1 MSTIQVQG
9 LRPLKG
15 EIEIQGS
22 KNAVLPMMAASIL
35 HKGTTVL
42 THVPRIQDV
51 FCMMG
56 ILEYMGCRC
65 SLLDHELTIDAS
77 SLTGTSIPEAYVKT
91 MRSSIMILGAL
102 LGRAGEA
109 VTHYPGGCSIGK
121 RPIDLHLYALRELG
135 AEIEEDHEMITAKAV
150 NLRGT
155 DIHLTYPSVGATEN
169 AVLAAVLAEGETR
182 IFGAAREPEIEEMC
196 LLLNQMGARIA
207 GLGSDV
213 LVVRGVEELHDAVYR
228 VVGDRIVAGTY
239 LASVAAAGG
248 RVRLCGLNAS
258 HLLSVL
264 PVFQQMGMGI
274 QVERDAV
281 TMESG
286 CRPLPAV
293 VDTGPYPGFPTDL
306 QSPFM
311 AVMAVGRGESLIR
324 ENVFEGRYETAR
336 ELRKLGAQVI
346 IEEKAAHIVGVTP
359 LHGGEVEAKD
369 LRGGAALVVAGLA
382 AEGETVVTDCHHI
395 LRGYED
401 ICRDLSALGA
411 RISSR
416 RCSPAGV

>member
-9 LRPLKG
+9 LRLLKG

-77 SLTGTSIPEAYVKT
+77 CLTGTSIPETYVKT

-121 RPIDLHLYALRELG
+121 RPIDLHLSALRKLG
-135 AEIEEDHEMITAKAV
+135 AEIEEDHEMITARAAC
-150 NLRGT
+150 LRGT
-155 DIHLTYPSVGATEN
+155 DIHLSYPSVGATEN

-182 IFGAAREPEIEEMC
+182 VFGAAREPEIEEMC
-196 LLLNQMGARIA
+196 LFLNQMGARIS
-207 GLGSDV
+207 GIGSGV
-213 LVVRGVEELHDAVYR
+213 LVVCGVEELHDTVYR
-228 VVGDRIVAGTY
+228 VEGDRIVAGTY
-239 LASVAAAGG
+239 LASVAAVGG
-248 RVRLCGLNAS
+248 HARFYGLNAS

-264 PVFQQMGMGI
+264 PVFQMMGMAI
-274 QVERDAV
+274 QVEDRAV
-281 TMESG
+281 TIKGEL
-286 CRPLPAV
+286 RPQPV
-293 VDTGPYPGFPTDL
+293 TVETGPYPGFPTDL
-306 QSPFM
+306 QSPLM
-311 AVMAVGRGESLIR
+311 AVMVVGAGESLIL
-324 ENVFEGRYETAR
+324 ENVFEGRYETAG
-336 ELRKLGAQVI
+336 ELRKLGAQII
-346 IEEKAAHIVGVTP
+346 IEEKAAHVRGISP
-359 LHGGEVEAKD
+359 LYGSRVEAKD

-382 AEGETVVTDCHHI
+382 AEGETVITGCHHI
-395 LRGYED
+395 FRGYED
-401 ICRDLSALGA
+401 ICRDLSSLGA
-411 RISSR
+411 QISKQQ
-416 RCSPAGV
+416 

>member
-213 LVVRGVEELHDAVYR
+213 LMVRGVDELHDAVYR

-239 LASVAAAGG
+239 LASAAAAGG

-286 CRPLPAV
+286 CRPLPVV

-359 LHGGEVEAKD
+359 LHGREVEAKD

-382 AEGETVVTDCHHI
+382 AEGETVITDCHHI

-416 RCSPAGV
+416 HSSQAGF